1 MKKILG
7 IIVAILASVVGIIM
21 YMSSSKIEVE
31 YYEVTGKENVQK
43 YIEETANIDA
53 KISQN
58 IVAKTTG
65 TILNIYYN
73 EGDIVTKGTILAEIE
88 QPNIILQLEQLAA
101 NKTELEALYRETL
114 KPTDAET
121 IKNAKSSSQI
131 AAINLERSEIEL
143 NNGKVLYENGAINK
157 KELEI
162 LEDSYEISKNQY
174 SIAQNQLSLSQKKV
188 SKDLGIQIKSKIEA
202 LEKSIQILE
211 NTTKDYIVLATVDGI
226 VTESNYKKSDYITLG
241 TKLFEIADISEYILK
256 TEVLASDMTE
266 IDIGSKVVIE
276 DLDLGIKANG
286 KVSFIAPKAFSKISD
301 LGIEQKRVKIDIKPD
316 ENIET
321 FKMNYE
327 VDIKIIIADKE
338 NIMAIPNNAI
348 FTDNEKIYVFK
359 IQNDI
364 AVVSEVKK
372 GIEGEAFTEILEGVV
387 VGDRIIQS
395 PDSKLKNGAKIK
407 VK

>member
-7 IIVAILASVVGIIM
+7 IIVAILASVVGIII
-21 YMSSSKIEVE
+21 YMSNAKIEVE
-31 YYEVTGKENVQK
+31 HYEVTGKENVQK

-65 TILNIYYN
+65 TILNIYYK
-73 EGDIVTKGTILAEIE
+73 EGDIVTKGAIIAEIE

-114 KPTDAET
+114 KPTDAEI
-121 IKNAKSSSQI
+121 IKNAKSSIQI
-131 AAINLERSEIEL
+131 AAINLERNEVEL
-143 NNGKVLYENGAINK
+143 NNGKILYENGAINK

-162 LEDSYEISKNQY
+162 LEDSYKISQNQY
-174 SIAQNQLSLSQKKV
+174 SIAENQLSLSQKKV
-188 SKDLGIQIKSKIEA
+188 SKDLGVQIKSKIEA
-202 LEKSIQILE
+202 LEKSIKILE
-211 NTTKDYIVLATVDGI
+211 NTTKDYIILSTVEGI

-256 TEVLASDMTE
+256 TEVLASDMAE
-266 IDIGSKVVIE
+266 IYLGSDVIIE
-276 DLDLGIKANG
+276 DADLGIKTNG

-316 ENIET
+316 ENISN

-327 VDIKIIIADKE
+327 LDIKIIIADKE
-338 NIMAIPNNAI
+338 NIIAIPNNAI
-348 FTDNEKIYVFK
+348 FTDNEKTYVFK
-359 IQNDI
+359 IQNNA
-364 AVVSEVKK
+364 AVISEIKK
-372 GIEGEAFTEILEGVV
+372 GIEGEVFTEILEGVV
-387 VGDRIIQS
+387 IGDQIIQS

-407 VK
+407 IK